1 MQVESDILTMLPQ
14 LQGLDSYLECMLMMF
29 QHPDSIIEVLVPAQE
44 EQLIVSWSHKRVKT
58 GERKKKKST

>member
-44 EQLIVSWSHKRVKT
+44 EQLIVSWSHKLVKT

>member
-14 LQGLDSYLECMLMMF
+14 LQGLDSYPECMLMMF

-44 EQLIVSWSHKRVKT
+44 EQLIVS
-58 GERKKKKST
+58 

>member
-1 MQVESDILTMLPQ
+1 MQGESDTLTILLQ
-14 LQGLDSYLECMLMMF
+14 LQGLDSYLECILIMF

-58 GERKKKKST
+58 GERKKKQST